1 MCVMQEPTVS
11 VVMPVYNGQRYL
23 SRAVESMLGQTWWD
37 FELVAVNDGSTD
49 ETGRILERYAKGDG
63 RVRVVWQENQGI
75 VGALNAGLGA
85 ARGKLLAR
93 MDADDVALPGRL
105 ARQVDYL
112 REHPECVAVGT
123 RVLMIDAQGWA
134 ICPWVKEFT
143 HEQIDAAHLRAGF
156 PMVHPSVMMRR
167 ESVAAV
173 GGYRAEYAT
182 LEDVDLFLRLA
193 EVGRLANIPEVLLHY
208 RQHLNSICHQRAE
221 KISEVRRRLYQETY
235 ARRGLKVEEGLSYC
249 GKAVS
254 RRQRY
259 AIWAWWALGAGYVAT
274 ARRHALAYFGRA
286 FWSPGSWRL
295 MYCALRG
302 R

>member
-1 MCVMQEPTVS
+1 MRLPTVS

-23 SRAVESMLGQTWWD
+23 SRAVESILGQTWWD

-123 RVLMIDAQGWA
+123 EVLLIDSEGKPISKKPGIVTEHEEIDRALLVGGW
-134 ICPWVKEFT
+134 
-143 HEQIDAAHLRAGF
+143 
-156 PMVHPSVMMRR
+156 PMVHPTVMMRA
-167 ESVAAV
+167 SAV
-173 GGYRAEYAT
+173 RKIRGYRPGT
-182 LEDVDLFLRLA
+182 FPHEDHDLFLRLA
-193 EVGRLANIPEVLLHY
+193 EVGRLANIPEVLLKY
-208 RQHLNSICHQRAE
+208 RQHFGSVCVLASGRSERVRAGIIE
-221 KISEVRRRLYQETY
+221 TTCRRRGIPVPPRPPVPREP
-235 ARRGLKVEEGLSYC
+235 VW
-249 GKAVS
+249 
-254 RRQRY
+254 QRHRT
-259 AIWAWWALGAGYVAT
+259 WAWWALSAGNVST
-274 ARRHALAYFGRA
+274 ARKHALRSLRRA
-286 FWSPGSWRL
+286 PLSVDNWRA
-295 MYCALRG
+295 MACAVRG
-302 R
+302 Y